1 MAKEFDVCVIGS
13 GPGGYVA
20 AIRASQLGFKTAIV
34 EKRHLGGVCLNIGCI
49 PTKALLRSAEVY
61 ESIENAGDYG
71 VNVKDF
77 SADFGGMIKRSR
89 KVANKMSK
97 GVQFLMKAN
106 KIEVFEGKGVFESKD
121 QIKVVDEDDK
131 TKEQV
136 KAKNFIIATGAH
148 PRELPN
154 IPIDG
159 EMVIDS
165 EKAMQLEKQPD
176 KLVVIGAGAIG
187 VEFAYFYNTI
197 GTDVTLV
204 ELQDTVV
211 PIEDK
216 DIGKELGKIYK
227 KKGIDV
233 RTGST
238 VEKVEKD
245 GDGVKVTIKTGDKTE
260 TVKADVVLSAV
271 GVAGNVDGIGLDEI
285 GVEYEKGQIKV
296 DKDTYQTNV
305 DGVYA
310 IGDVIGA
317 PWLAH
322 KASHEGIFCVEKM
335 AGEDPLPIKYDNIPG
350 CTYCEPQVASVGYT
364 EQQAKDEGYDIKVGK
379 FPFSASGKATG
390 LGHQEG
396 FVKVVFDE
404 KYGEWLGCH
413 MIGAHVTELIAE
425 VVVARDLETTGHE
438 IISAV
443 HPHPTMSE
451 AVMEA
456 VAEAYGE
463 GVHLGTQP
471 KKKQKQTS

>member
-20 AIRASQLGFKTAIV
+20 AIRASQLGFNTAII

-61 ESIENAGDYG
+61 ESIEHAGDYG
-71 VNVKDF
+71 VNVDGF
-77 SADFGGMIKRSR
+77 SADFDGMIDRSR
-89 KVANKMSK
+89 NVANKMNK

-106 KIEVFEGKGVFESKD
+106 KIDVFEGKGVFASQKQVNVLDDDDEVVEE
-121 QIKVVDEDDK
+121 IKAD
-131 TKEQV
+131 
-136 KAKNFIIATGAH
+136 NFIIATGAS

-154 IPIDG
+154 LPIDG
-159 EMVIDS
+159 EMIIDS
-165 EKAMQLEKQPD
+165 ERALQLEEQPD
-176 KLVVIGAGAIG
+176 KMVIIGAGAIG

-197 GTDVTLV
+197 GTDVTIV
-204 ELQDTVV
+204 ELQDSLV
-211 PIEDK
+211 PVEDK

-227 KKGIDV
+227 KKGMDI

-245 GDGVKVTIKTGDKTE
+245 GDGVKVTIKSGDDE
-260 TVKADVVLSAV
+260 EVVEADVVLSAV
-271 GVAGNVDGIGLDEI
+271 GVAGNVEGIGLDDI
-285 GVEYEKGQIKV
+285 GVEYEKGAIQV
-296 DKDTYQTNV
+296 DKETYQTSV
-305 DGVYA
+305 EHIYA
-310 IGDVIGA
+310 IGDVAGG

-322 KASHEGIFCVEKM
+322 KASHEGIVCVERL
-335 AGEDPLPIKYDNIPG
+335 AGEDPQLINYNNIPG
-350 CTYCEPQVASVGYT
+350 CTYCEPQIASVGYT
-364 EQQAKDEGYDIKVGK
+364 EEQAKEEGYDIKVGK
-379 FPFSASGKATG
+379 FPFSASGKASA
-390 LGHQEG
+390 LGHEQG

-413 MIGAHVTELIAE
+413 MIGSHVTELIAE

-456 VAEAYGE
+456 AAEAYGE
-463 GVHLGTQP
+463 GVHLG
-471 KKKQKQTS
+471 S